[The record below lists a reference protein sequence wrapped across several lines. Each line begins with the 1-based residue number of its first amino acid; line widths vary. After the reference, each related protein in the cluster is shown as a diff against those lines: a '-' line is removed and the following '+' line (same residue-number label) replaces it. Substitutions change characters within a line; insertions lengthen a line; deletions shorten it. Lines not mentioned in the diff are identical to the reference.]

1 MSGWLGAL
9 ILQAGSSLICWEPL
23 IRERELQAR
32 LPFCFQD
39 QLTLKWLLQSPFY
52 SHFFFSPQPFC
63 PGPGIEYTYGF
74 VVGLFLEGRFLKKKK
89 KWPPPPPPPTNPLS
103 RLFSH
108 LLTPGCGLAGP
119 SLCCCALDVLGRQW
133 RWAII
138 NLSERGDGHEK
149 AAVLWLNTPLLWSVG
164 TNKGRLITEAETKA
178 WVRSTLTDSH
188 QSFLMILFPE
198 LSKGF
203 WAECKS
209 FGVIHSSCTHR
220 WQRFWKTSV

>member
-52 SHFFFSPQPFC
+52 SHFFFLPSLSVQA
-63 PGPGIEYTYGF
+63 
-74 VVGLFLEGRFLKKKK
+74 LESNTHMVLWLGCFWKADSLKKKMT
-89 KWPPPPPPPTNPLS
+89 PPPPPPTNPLS

-138 NLSERGDGHEK
+138 NLSERSDGHEK

>member
-89 KWPPPPPPPTNPLS
+89 KWPPHRLPQPT
-103 RLFSH
+103 LFRGFFPTSW
-108 LLTPGCGLAGP
+108 LQAVGLQARV
-119 SLCCCALDVLGRQW
+119 S
-133 RWAII
+133 
-138 NLSERGDGHEK
+138 
-149 AAVLWLNTPLLWSVG
+149 AAVPWMCWEGSEDE
-164 TNKGRLITEAETKA
+164 R
-178 WVRSTLTDSH
+178 
-188 QSFLMILFPE
+188 
-198 LSKGF
+198 
-203 WAECKS
+203 
-209 FGVIHSSCTHR
+209 
-220 WQRFWKTSV
+220 